1 MLTSTSRGDRMFG
14 ISIVKKLSELAERV
28 YHLRPSPEG
37 IEMVDSFYK
46 FIEDYDVDKRNT

>member
-1 MLTSTSRGDRMFG
+1 MFG